1 METKPNLGTPNR
13 QDVVYIEALKTG
25 DSKICHQFFYHEI
38 GGILHKIRIE
48 IFSGLIE
55 FDEMVSELYLFLSRS
70 DWSKLNGFD
79 GRNGCRL
86 RTWMIPVAWR
96 FFISARE
103 RLVCNNGDAHKAVSD
118 VDAFQDDLHIQ
129 IAIDVNAVLARMPN
143 RRYANIIRQLLV
155 EGYSAQ
161 DLAEM
166 FDMRV
171 ENIYNLKHRAIAQ
184 FIAYYG
190 RR

>member
-1 METKPNLGTPNR
+1 M
-13 QDVVYIEALKTG
+13 
-25 DSKICHQFFYHEI
+25 
-38 GGILHKIRIE
+38 
-48 IFSGLIE
+48 
-55 FDEMVSELYLFLSRS
+55 
-70 DWSKLNGFD
+70 
-79 GRNGCRL
+79 
-86 RTWMIPVAWR
+86 
-96 FFISARE
+96 
-103 RLVCNNGDAHKAVSD
+103 CNNGDAHKAVSD